1 MADIERSAS
10 ATWTGTLRE
19 GNGTVSSGSGTL
31 NDTPFTFVSRFES
44 GKGTNPEELLAAAH
58 AGCFTMALGAGL
70 GRANLKVDKIETTA
84 TVHLSP
90 QQPSGFKITKIHLIT
105 HGTVAGITQEDFA
118 ARAEETKKTCIISQA
133 LSAVEMD
140 VEAHLE
146 A

>member
-84 TVHLSP
+84 TVHLTP
-90 QQPSGFKITKIHLIT
+90 QTSGFKITKIHLIT
-105 HGTVAGITQEDFA
+105 HGKVEGITQEDFA

-133 LSAVEMD
+133 LSVEMD

-146 A
+146 T